1 MMTDKTAEMARLMNV
16 VEAIVAE
23 LERQGVHN
31 ARGFRV
37 RSDAHGPGGD
47 PGGRWCRRSLPG
59 AAQSGIGRLA
69 APDRQRGSVVRSFAA
84 RAAGVQ
90 GGGV

>member
-1 MMTDKTAEMARLMNV
+1 MTESAADMARLMNV

-23 LERQGVHN
+23 MERQGV
-31 ARGFRV
+31 AGAVADLGF
-37 RSDAHGPGGD
+37 DPMPMAQAGD

-69 APDRQRGSVVRSFAA
+69 ALADRQRGFVMR
-84 RAAGVQ
+84 
-90 GGGV
+90 